1 MRARPHAARA
11 TVAALIVLAGGF
23 LTASVRIKET
33 SVAGPAWLGTGLVGI
48 CLLLLAVALESVT
61 RKR

>member
-1 MRARPHAARA
+1 V

-23 LTASVRIKET
+23 LTASVRIKEA